1 MMAFPFNPHKW
12 GEVDSLTVR
21 LPQLDATIL
30 LYLHG
35 DLGHLEG
42 AQPVN
47 SFFIGSNGSE
57 CPSSSELNED
67 SGENHDALDPIDTL
81 DVFG

>member
-1 MMAFPFNPHKW
+1 MSFFRPRSFHKKKAWKKVIMMAFPFNPHKW

-35 DLGHLEG
+35 DLGHPDPEG

-47 SFFIGSNGSE
+47 SLFMDRIAQNV
-57 CPSSSELNED
+57 PAVQN
-67 SGENHDALDPIDTL
+67 
-81 DVFG
+81 